1 MQENDGTEISISD
14 GLPVNGIIK
23 GDVFSGIA
31 ISEYCDKTYS
41 YQENGKNVQVIQ
53 KAVSLKPDRLCLGLL
68 FLLDEP
74 TRLRIDVLV
83 PENCTNARVSLQE
96 QELIGFFSPR
106 IPNDPEPMKE
116 ANCGHQHKISTLHPG
131 EFQSINFRWES
142 GDVLKFYF
150 YFGDCEA
157 EDADVDCSGGV
168 TVTKT

>member
-1 MQENDGTEISISD
+1 MQKNDTETNISD
-14 GLPVNGIIK
+14 GLPVNSIIM
-23 GDVFSGIA
+23 GDIFSGIA
-31 ISEYCDKTYS
+31 ISEYCDKIYS
-41 YQENGKNVQVIQ
+41 YQENGKSVQVIQ
-53 KAVSLKPDRLCLGLL
+53 KAVRLKSDRLCLGLL

-74 TRLRIDVLV
+74 TRMRIDVLI

-106 IPNDPEPMKE
+106 IPNDPDPMIE
-116 ANCGHQHKISTLHPG
+116 ANCGHQYKISTLHPG

-150 YFGDCEA
+150 YFDDCDA

-168 TVTKT
+168 TVTNT

>member
-1 MQENDGTEISISD
+1 MNKNDSEKMIGESQPDT
-14 GLPVNGIIK
+14 NIIT

-31 ISEYCDKTYS
+31 ISEFVDRTYA
-41 YQENGKNVQVIQ
+41 YQNNGKNIQVIQ
-53 KAVSLKPDRLCLGLL
+53 KAVRLKPDRLCLGLL

-74 TRLRIDVLV
+74 TRLRIDVLI

-96 QELIGFFSPR
+96 QELIGFFSAN
-106 IPNDPEPMKE
+106 IPNDAEPMIE
-116 ANCGHQHKISTLHPG
+116 SNCGHHQKISTLHPG

-150 YFGDCEA
+150 YFGSYDA
-157 EDADVDCSGGV
+157 EEEADVDSSGGV